1 MTTNQ
6 EIAEIQQDCR
16 GGLTA
21 VPGVAV
27 GHFTDP
33 RHWTGC
39 TVILA
44 DKPAPAGVDVRG
56 GAPGTLGTDSLR
68 PGNMAG
74 YLNGLLISGGS
85 AFGLEASFGV
95 MRFLKERNIG
105 LVTAFGVVPKVAAAV
120 IYDLGVSESDRPPGV
135 EAGYAACL
143 NASKAPVVQGC
154 VGAGTGATV
163 GKLAGRDKAM
173 KGGLGSASICTDYGL
188 IVGALAVVNAWGN
201 IIEPSS
207 GAILAGAR
215 DNLTGGF
222 IDPVD
227 LIKSQPPKPRPAFAN
242 TTIGVVVT
250 NAELDTTAMTV
261 VAKMAHS
268 GLARAV
274 NPCHTLFDG
283 DAIFALSVGRQPVPD
298 PNAVGILAAE
308 AMTQAIISAVKHASS
323 APGLPSWAEFH
334 KAG

>member
-1 MTTNQ
+1 MNQ
-6 EIAEIQQDCR
+6 EIAAIQPDCR
-16 GGLTA
+16 GGLTT

-27 GHFTDP
+27 GHFTDQ

-39 TVILA
+39 TVILT
-44 DKPAPAGVDVRG
+44 DNPAPAGVDVRG

-135 EAGYAACL
+135 EAGYAACS

-163 GKLAGRDKAM
+163 GKSAGREKAM

-201 IIEPSS
+201 IMEPGS

-222 IDPVD
+222 IDPLS
-227 LIKSQPPKPRPAFAN
+227 LIKSQPPKPRPTFAN

-308 AMTQAIISAVKHASS
+308 AMVQAIISAVKHASS
-323 APGLPSWAEFH
+323 APGFPSWAEFNRTE
-334 KAG
+334 